1 MGDRVGVSASTIRT
15 RIEHLD
21 DGGVIRGYHKQA
33 GYSLRSA
40 DISDDTLVYN
50 PPPYPHH
57 LNDARLEQFVG
68 GGPTRYSTTDR
79 WSFRARAIIRPK
91 RPAGY

>member
-50 PPPYPHH
+50 PPPLPPPS
-57 LNDARLEQFVG
+57 Q
-68 GGPTRYSTTDR
+68 
-79 WSFRARAIIRPK
+79 
-91 RPAGY
+91 